1 MIGVKDR
8 AGRVSMAI
16 AAAVVGLGGASVS
29 AVAAGDGTAADTCT
43 DTTTTAPDPSVK
55 PCPADPAETTT
66 TTTETPP
73 PTTPPTT
80 TPAAPETPP
89 AQTISSTAPPPA
101 PAAIAPART
110 QRQRLVKP
118 HKTVRTTATHRD
130 RPHHRAASHRKRH
143 RHHAG
148 ADSARGAGHTV
159 YLRSH
164 MPDPTP
170 PAARVDADFMR
181 MLRATAHHAGVDW
194 ALVLAV
200 LRAHGHQDSRPAR
213 AATVRALARQL
224 AAHGGGDGRLA
235 TAAAAT
241 TDGADSRARAL
252 ALARYYR
259 GVGPTALVEGLE
271 AAKPLL
277 MHRVL
282 TRPGID
288 IYPGGQVD
296 VMSGRVNVRVLA
308 AILYLRQT
316 FHQVGVSCLITGHRL
331 YARPGVISA
340 HIYGLAAD
348 ISELGGVSITGHQ
361 QSGGVTDHAVQD
373 LLRLP
378 VLPKQ
383 IISLLDLGGPS
394 FALSNH
400 WDHIHVGY

>member
-1 MIGVKDR
+1 
-8 AGRVSMAI
+8 MAI

-55 PCPADPAETTT
+55 PCPADPTETT

-331 YARPGVISA
+331 YARPG
-340 HIYGLAAD
+340 
-348 ISELGGVSITGHQ
+348 
-361 QSGGVTDHAVQD
+361 GVTDHAVQD